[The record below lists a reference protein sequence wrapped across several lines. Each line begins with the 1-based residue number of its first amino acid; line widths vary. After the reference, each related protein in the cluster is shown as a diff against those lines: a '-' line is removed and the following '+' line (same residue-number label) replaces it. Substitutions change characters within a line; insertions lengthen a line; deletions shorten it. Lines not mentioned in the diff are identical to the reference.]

1 MQQLTHQ
8 DENVTTFKEL
18 IQFNIYEGKTGNKP
32 CKILRYNELH
42 QVFTQSTIYKD
53 SRNLITLVTLKDSN
67 IADKTESN
75 IADHSR
81 TIIIDLDWKTE
92 IEQSEFLRDYKN
104 GIYNDISMA
113 ASDLLSDLKNDPS
126 VFISGYSASGKG
138 IRIIYMVANRYN
150 NKPIHADGLE
160 MFKLSHHLNYE
171 FIVSHL
177 TEKYNLLSGPKYFD
191 NSPKSISLGSYAL
204 QPTDF
209 YYNPECNIILN
220 PNRITEEITSIVSE
234 QKISKDQLTQL
245 NNEFIDIL
253 YKINDV
259 ETEIEKFIQY
269 VRKNLLAYNFSF
281 LSSVKALPEE
291 GRRVFYSIY
300 RKYYILDNHNNPK
313 ILAAIR
319 SYTDWN
325 SFLDKLV
332 VKYCTPMLTHF
343 KNSKLDYFNT
353 NHIIK
358 GQDIFG
364 HRYTDELN
372 YENYIHDVKE
382 NIFNVFRNNKI
393 AVLKA
398 PAGGGKTTL
407 LIEYIINYLKDNSD
421 KNVCFTAP
429 KLIILK
435 QIVADHAH
443 KFQNIIINYDSTP
456 INLEQLSEGGNII
469 FSTYQSL
476 DKLHNNYDLLI
487 VDEAHDLVLYSDFD
501 RFLREVNAAD
511 IIYLSATPEPLLPVL
526 LQDNPFYLNLTKE
539 NIDNPLLITYWV
551 NDTLS
556 KLEDLVNPN
565 RSQLVYL
572 NDKPLGNKLKEKYSQ
587 KGIDFK
593 LLNADTKNEPHF
605 QEIINQS
612 ILGHTHYIA
621 TEVLIEGINILN
633 EKWDDII
640 IVNNNSS
647 TILHY
652 YQLANRFRKISNIN
666 FYYISK
672 YENHD
677 QEVDIDLS
685 KSFSLTKSQIA
696 SMVSG
701 LTAKESY
708 IDIMNNDY
716 LDKKDGHYIVNDYK
730 LANKLFR
737 ETYRRIHNN
746 RDYFKHFF
754 GFYFT
759 LAEFFRY
766 DKPEN
771 DIKEPNL
778 IDFKEFYELNHEN
791 INLYFIGVRRHISDE
806 MEQFILVNKKYLK
819 KLYERRKLADTNGLS
834 GHLIYESDI
843 EFNNHVKIAQFK
855 LISSRK
861 DIQGHDLVVKNS
873 LLVIDDIISNAKFL
887 GYKGK
892 KYILLDDVYNL
903 IPKDV
908 LISLSLGHKNNFSRI
923 LKYKY
928 NIQRKQVY
936 TYEGVEFSLKALKG
950 LNLIETKK
958 LSFIIL

>member
-1 MQQLTHQ
+1 MKQLTHE
-8 DENVTTFKEL
+8 DVNVTAFKEL
-18 IQFNIYEGKTGNKP
+18 IQFNIYEGKWDNKP
-32 CKILRYNELH
+32 DRILRYNQLQQEFI
-42 QVFTQSTIYKD
+42 QNTADKD
-53 SRNLITLVTLKDSN
+53 SRNLITLVTLKNSN
-67 IADKTESN
+67 IADKSENN

-81 TIIIDLDWKTE
+81 AIIIDLDWKTE
-92 IEQSEFLRDYKN
+92 IEQSEFLRDYKK
-104 GIYNDISMA
+104 GTYNDISMA

-126 VFISGYSASGKG
+126 VFIAGYSASGKG
-138 IRIIYMVANRYN
+138 IRIIYMVANQYN

-160 MFKLSHHLNYE
+160 MFKISHHLNYE

-177 TEKYNLLSGPKYFD
+177 TGKYNLSPTSEYFD
-191 NSPKSISLGSYAL
+191 NSPRSISLGSYTM
-204 QPTDF
+204 QPQDF

-220 PNRITEEITSIVSE
+220 PNKIVEEIKTLGSE
-234 QKISKDQLTQL
+234 QKISKDHLTQL
-245 NNEFIDIL
+245 NDDFLSIL
-253 YKINDV
+253 YAINDI
-259 ETEIEKFIQY
+259 EPEIEKFKQY
-269 VRKNLLAYNFSF
+269 VRKNFLSYNFSF
-281 LSSVKALPEE
+281 LSSIKALPEN
-291 GRRVFYSIY
+291 GRRVFYNIF
-300 RKYYILDNHNNPK
+300 RWYYIQDNHDNPK

-319 SYTDWN
+319 SFTDWKT
-325 SFLDKLV
+325 FLDKLA
-332 VKYCTPMLTHF
+332 VKYCAPMLSF
-343 KNSKLDYFNT
+343 FRNSQIEAFNST
-353 NHIIK
+353 NRIK

-364 HRYTDELN
+364 HKYTDELN
-372 YENYIHDVKE
+372 YDYYIHDVKDH
-382 NIFNVFRNNKI
+382 IFNALRNNSI
-393 AVLKA
+393 TVLKA

-407 LIEYIINYLKDNSD
+407 LIEYIINYLKDNPD

-456 INLEQLSEGGNII
+456 INLEKLSEGGNII

-476 DKLHNNYDLLI
+476 DKLKNSFDLLI

-501 RFLREVNAAD
+501 RFLREVNSPN

-556 KLEDLVNPN
+556 KLEELVNKN
-565 RSQLVYL
+565 RLQLIYI
-572 NDKPLGNKLKEKYSQ
+572 NDKPLGNSLKEKY
-587 KGIDFK
+587 KKHGIDFK
-593 LLNADTKNEPHF
+593 LLNADTKEEPHF
-605 QEIINQS
+605 QQIIHQS

-621 TEVLIEGINILN
+621 TEVIIEGINILN

-640 IVNNNSS
+640 IINNNSS

-652 YQLANRFRKISNIN
+652 YQLANRFRKISDIN

-672 YENHD
+672 YENHG
-677 QEVDIDLS
+677 QEVDINLNN
-685 KSFSLTKSQIA
+685 SFSMAKGQLT

-701 LTAKESY
+701 LTASHSY
-708 IDIMNNDY
+708 IDIMNTEY

-730 LANKLFR
+730 LANKVFKD
-737 ETYRRIHNN
+737 TYRRIHDN

-771 DIKEPNL
+771 DIKEPEL
-778 IDFKEFYELNHEN
+778 IDFKEFYELNYEN
-791 INLYFIGVRRHISDE
+791 VNLYFIGVRGHISDE
-806 MEQFILVNKKYLK
+806 MEQFILVNKKYLR
-819 KLYERRKLADTNGLS
+819 KLYERRKLADINGLS
-834 GHLIYESDI
+834 GHIIYESDI

-861 DIQGHDLVVKNS
+861 DVQGYDLVVKNN
-873 LLVIDDIISNAKFL
+873 LLVIDDIINSAKFL
-887 GYKGK
+887 VYNGK

-908 LISLSLGHKNNFSRI
+908 LSRLNLGHKNNFSRI

-928 NIQRKQVY
+928 LVQRKKVY
-936 TYEGVEFSLKALKG
+936 IYDGVEFSFKALKG
-950 LNLIETKK
+950 LNLLETKK
-958 LSFIIL
+958 LSFVIL